1 MFAIYVHVSKGYLWL
16 GVILG
21 LVRYLISWKHSFRRL
36 GEEYEVARKK
46 KQALDTL
53 LDTGRISQSTHDLFS
68 VEIAESM
75 SDIERQQKAMTDRMN
90 AKIVELEEQVKTLEI
105 LLANFEIQHVT
116 GEVDDEVYQREIA
129 VLSVGLETSRTEL
142 DAMKDATDQLSRG
155 TFFEEQ
161 QPELKIED
169 KVVEEIPKS
178 KMVFVE
184 VSKPEEENQ
193 VSTCTACAEEAK
205 QAETPPETE
214 EKTAG

>member
-1 MFAIYVHVSKGYLWL
+1 MH
-16 GVILG
+16 
-21 LVRYLISWKHSFRRL
+21 YLISWKHSFRRL

-75 SDIERQQKAMTDRMN
+75 TDIERQQKTMTDKMN

-129 VLSVGLETSRTEL
+129 VLSVGLETSRNEL

-155 TFFEEQ
+155 NFFES
-161 QPELKIED
+161 ELKVED
-169 KVVEEIPKS
+169 KVIEEIPKP
-178 KMVFVE
+178 KMAFVE
-184 VSKPEEENQ
+184 VNTAEEQNQ
-193 VSTCTACAEEAK
+193 VSSCTACAEEAK
-205 QAETPPETE
+205 QAETAAQNE
-214 EKTAG
+214 EKTAS

>member
-1 MFAIYVHVSKGYLWL
+1 
-16 GVILG
+16 LG
-21 LVRYLISWKHSFRRL
+21 LVHYLISWKHSFRRL

-75 SDIERQQKAMTDRMN
+75 TDIERQQKTMTDKMN

-129 VLSVGLETSRTEL
+129 VLSVGLETSRNEL
-142 DAMKDATDQLSRG
+142 DAMKDAADQLSRG
-155 TFFEEQ
+155 NFFES
-161 QPELKIED
+161 ELKVED
-169 KVVEEIPKS
+169 KVIEEIPKP
-178 KMVFVE
+178 KMAYVE
-184 VSKPEEENQ
+184 VNTAEEQNQ
-193 VSTCTACAEEAK
+193 VSSCTACAEEAK
-205 QAETPPETE
+205 QAETAAQNE
-214 EKTAG
+214 EKTAS